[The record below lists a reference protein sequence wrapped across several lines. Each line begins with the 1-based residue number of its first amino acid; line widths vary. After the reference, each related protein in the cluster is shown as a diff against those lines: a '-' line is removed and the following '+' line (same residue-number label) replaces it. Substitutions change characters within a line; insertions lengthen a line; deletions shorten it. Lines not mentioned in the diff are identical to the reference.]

1 MYQHPTRPL
10 HTRQR
15 YALDTQYKTLSL
27 SLDTSHTGRRRG
39 GRLTPAPVAV
49 SVTTV
54 TRPVVHTR
62 STSHTGRR
70 RGGCKTEFA
79 RARAH
84 KELLRARAAG
94 TCAACRFAHIL
105 AHQRAREVDL
115 FVCMRVYVRPTSK
128 VCFSR
133 QTRCVCVTA
142 RCGRSTSQSPSATCP
157 GTRSASTRWRS
168 ASVTTVARP
177 VVHRRSTM
185 LPTPG
190 WNLVTSDVALVTC
203 RSASAK
209 AVQTCVWAWLSV
221 HAQGLQ

>member
-1 MYQHPTRPL
+1 MKHPTRPL
-10 HTRQR
+10 HTRQP
-15 YALDTQYKTLSL
+15 YALDTQSKTLSL
-27 SLDTSHTGRRRG
+27 SPDTSHTGRRRG
-39 GRLTPAPVAV
+39 G
-49 SVTTV
+49 
-54 TRPVVHTR
+54 
-62 STSHTGRR
+62 
-70 RGGCKTEFA
+70 CQTEFA
-79 RARAH
+79 GARAH

-94 TCAACRFAHIL
+94 ACAACRFAHIL

-185 LPTPG
+185 VPTPG

-203 RSASAK
+203 RSASAN
-209 AVQTCVWAWLSV
+209 AVQTCVWYGCL
-221 HAQGLQ
+221 

>member
-1 MYQHPTRPL
+1 MHQHPTRPL

-70 RGGCKTEFA
+70 RGGRLTPAPVAVSVTTVTRPVVHTRSTSHTGRRRGGCQTEFA
-79 RARAH
+79 GACAH

-115 FVCMRVYVRPTSK
+115 FVCTRVYVRQTYK

-133 QTRCVCVTA
+133 HT
-142 RCGRSTSQSPSATCP
+142 
-157 GTRSASTRWRS
+157 
-168 ASVTTVARP
+168 
-177 VVHRRSTM
+177 
-185 LPTPG
+185 
-190 WNLVTSDVALVTC
+190 
-203 RSASAK
+203 
-209 AVQTCVWAWLSV
+209 
-221 HAQGLQ
+221 